1 MIRLFVVFSVV
12 TCVIFLVLVMML
24 VAVALFVLVM
34 MLVAMA
40 FLVLVVVFVTMAFL
54 VLVVVL
60 VAVAFFVLVV
70 VLVAVAFFVLV
81 MMLVAVAFLVLVVV
95 FVAMAL
101 LVLMVVL
108 ITMALLVLMMM
119 LITVT
124 FFVFVMFMF
133 LVLSDRLL
141 LDLCFF
147 LFLLGSLSIW
157 HRYLELFPFF
167 VLARSRCSI
176 ILALAIK
183 SFSLLQCQRHHCS
196 WHARGS
202 CDSEVGK
209 SHRGI
214 ALTGRLILKVVRIS
228 PACILL
234 APLLCSC

>member
-12 TCVIFLVLVMML
+12 TCMIFLVLVMML

-40 FLVLVVVFVTMAFL
+40 LLVLVVVFVAMAFL
-54 VLVVVL
+54 
-60 VAVAFFVLVV
+60 VLVV

-81 MMLVAVAFLVLVVV
+81 MMLVA
-95 FVAMAL
+95 
-101 LVLMVVL
+101 
-108 ITMALLVLMMM
+108 MALLVLMMM